1 MAWEKKTPTKYNPL
15 KKKKRKKELSIVL
28 AKEIVWIF
36 FNGETQ
42 MNFLAN
48 PNVSV
53 KKVLNQFMIL
63 LISHLTCLLVRNLR
77 EMWCHGLLRV
87 NGSWCD
93 AEQGDHGVET
103 AKYI

>member
-1 MAWEKKTPTKYNPL
+1 
-15 KKKKRKKELSIVL
+15 
-28 AKEIVWIF
+28 
-36 FNGETQ
+36 

-77 EMWCHGLLRV
+77 EM
-87 NGSWCD
+87 
-93 AEQGDHGVET
+93 
-103 AKYI
+103 